1 MSKVDVSQA
10 ADIRAVLGA
19 SGTGKSHY
27 VKASIAK
34 DRRLLVWDIE
44 DEYPHLPAL
53 PLSELPQA
61 FAGRKPIKARFIC
74 ASDAGTRARQF
85 DLFCKIAFACGNLRL
100 VVEELRFVTT
110 ASRAPDG
117 WAAIT
122 LRGRKRGIRTIG
134 TSQRPAQIDKDFL
147 GNCNLI
153 RCGALEYPE
162 DRKAVAP
169 ILRASLEEIA
179 ALEGYQ
185 CLIYQRGAAPT
196 ASSSTRSAGA
206 SATPAASTFA
216 TGQKS
221 PARNSPTKPMRGKSA
236 TG

>member
-1 MSKVDVSQA
+1 VSKVDVSQA

-27 VKASIAK
+27 VKAAIAK

-44 DEYPHLPAL
+44 DEYQHLPAL
-53 PLSELPQA
+53 PLSELPRA
-61 FAGRKPIKARFIC
+61 YAGRRPCKARFIC
-74 ASDAGTRARQF
+74 ASDASARAREF
-85 DLFCKIAFACGNLRL
+85 DLFCRIAFACGNLRL
-100 VVEELRFVTT
+100 IVEELRFVTT

-122 LRGRKRGIRTIG
+122 LRGRKRGIKTIG

-169 ILRASLEEIA
+169 ILRASLEQIA
-179 ALEGYQ
+179 ALSGYQ
-185 CLIYQRGAAPT
+185 AIEYKRAA
-196 ASSSTRSAGA
+196 
-206 SATPAASTFA
+206 
-216 TGQKS
+216 
-221 PARNSPTKPMRGKSA
+221 
-236 TG
+236 